1 MSAIASLATVL
12 VTVSLLIYIKNEIS
26 NVVVLVV
33 LFVLILIKHSE
44 NIKRLRDGKENKF

>member
-12 VTVSLLIYIKNEIS
+12 VTVSLLIYINNEIS
-26 NVVVLVV
+26 NVVVLVI

-44 NIKRLRDGKENKF
+44 NIKRLRQGKENKF